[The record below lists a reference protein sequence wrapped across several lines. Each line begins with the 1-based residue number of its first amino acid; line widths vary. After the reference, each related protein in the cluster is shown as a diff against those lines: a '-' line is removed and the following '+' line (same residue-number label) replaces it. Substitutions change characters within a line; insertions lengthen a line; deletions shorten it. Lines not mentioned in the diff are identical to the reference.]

1 MIDFCEHLQG
11 IWSIIYNVNFVTGT
25 VFMHDISRLMHLSES
40 FTGSTQL
47 RNNVK
52 GLKV

>member
-1 MIDFCEHLQG
+1 MIDFCEHL
-11 IWSIIYNVNFVTGT
+11 IICNVHFVTGT

-52 GLKV
+52 GLKDKKDKR